1 MLSYFKDGVVE
12 EVELSSKELVPGDQI
27 LLPATGGKYHHH
39 QNQHQLNFDYY
50 TSCTDW
56 KPHSFRMN
64 LDSQISR
71 LLVLGPL
78 VVRSQVI

>member
-27 LLPATGGKYHHH
+27 LLPATGGKYHHQ

-50 TSCTDW
+50 TSCTD
-56 KPHSFRMN
+56 
-64 LDSQISR
+64 
-71 LLVLGPL
+71 
-78 VVRSQVI
+78 